1 MKTIDPNLAH
11 QMAYKKVKLTFQQWA
26 YKGTA
31 IYTIGGNTSGTDLL
45 RSIMRDLEDYP
56 LEVLLDKNNCKL
68 NFPLK
73 SLGGTDEEWYQAV
86 LKDDEGNTLEIEG
99 ETSELSTM
107 LVGIEVISVEKE

>member
-45 RSIMRDLEDYP
+45 IYDR
-56 LEVLLDKNNCKL
+56 
-68 NFPLK
+68 
-73 SLGGTDEEWYQAV
+73 
-86 LKDDEGNTLEIEG
+86 
-99 ETSELSTM
+99 
-107 LVGIEVISVEKE
+107 